1 MTIDLGPAA
10 SRMADLIGGVPD
22 EMLDRPTP
30 CTDTSLGDLIDHV
43 GPAAASGPASRRT
56 TE

>member
-22 EMLDRPTP
+22 EMPA
-30 CTDTSLGDLIDHV
+30 DTVHRHQ
-43 GPAAASGPASRRT
+43 PW
-56 TE
+56 